1 MDERIYQFFLI
12 SWTLLNPKFR
22 AAITL
27 LSIGTFTSWSSTPSR
42 RLAKI
47 KQRRNGAVLAL
58 TALLSL
64 LITVV
69 TAPNVSAMGHPIQG
83 SVCTKVSV
91 KVVKDSVVHI
101 CTRVNG
107 KLVWVLADN
116 QNHSPVISTKS
127 LHIQTVIIYTIGSHS
142 KYSWNDITIANAVDT
157 VNFATEWWSKVT
169 NDRFKFNVPIV
180 TKPAVVSHPTSCNP
194 TQAVTE
200 AKKALKFKAP
210 SGEYRFIV
218 FAMDAKCGQ
227 GERGIAELPGKNIL
241 LIPFEDMG
249 NFFSDTH
256 EEFNATDLA
265 SVLTHEIGHTFG
277 LNHSTSY
284 NCKLKESTNILTVNT
299 SCDVEP
305 YGDPEDFMGQ
315 AEIYTC
321 LSPDGL
327 LNADNISVA
336 QRAIG
341 LGTVQS
347 IPITELGTFT
357 LQDFGPGVTNT
368 LFTINTD
375 LGVAYLEFRSAFSND
390 CFRALSWSDSPA
402 LPSIEIRMVGN
413 DAAWPLKP
421 GWTNSLGIALL
432 KRTGTKLNSLPND
445 PHFVAGDLVVIP
457 GSRIL
462 LTVETTTASS
472 ATFTLSRS

>member
-1 MDERIYQFFLI
+1 MPQ
-12 SWTLLNPKFR
+12 
-22 AAITL
+22 
-27 LSIGTFTSWSSTPSR
+27 
-42 RLAKI
+42 I
-47 KQRRNGAVLAL
+47 KQRRSGVVLAL

-64 LITVV
+64 LIAVV

-91 KVVKDSVVHI
+91 KVVKDSVVYI

-116 QNHSPVISTKS
+116 QNHSPIISAKS
-127 LHIQTVIIYTIGSHS
+127 LHIQPVILYTIGSRS
-142 KYSWNDITIANAVDT
+142 KYSWNETTTANAVDS
-157 VNFATEWWSKVT
+157 VNLATGWWSKVT
-169 NDRFKFNVPIV
+169 NNRFKFSAPIV
-180 TKPAVVSHPTSCNP
+180 TKPVVVGHPTSCDP

-200 AKKALKFKAP
+200 AKKALKFKNP

-218 FAMDAKCGQ
+218 FSMDSKCGQ

-241 LIPFEDMG
+241 INPFEDMQ
-249 NFFSDTH
+249 NFASDAH
-256 EEFNATDLA
+256 EGFRPYDFA
-265 SVLTHEIGHTFG
+265 SVITHEIGHTFG
-277 LNHSTSY
+277 LLHSISY
-284 NCKLKESTNILTVNT
+284 NCNFNESTLVLTINK

-305 YGDPEDFMGQ
+305 YGDIEDFMGQ
-315 AEIYTC
+315 GERYIC
-321 LSPDGL
+321 QSPDGL
-327 LNADNISVA
+327 LNADNISVT

-341 LGTVQS
+341 LGTVHS
-347 IPITELGTFT
+347 TPINELGTFT

-390 CFRALSWSDSPA
+390 CFRTSFRSDSPA

-432 KRTGTKLNSLPND
+432 KRTRTTLNSLPND
-445 PHFVAGDLVVIP
+445 PHFVAGDSVVIP
-457 GSRIL
+457 NTRIL

-472 ATFTLSRS
+472 ATFTLSLS

>member
-1 MDERIYQFFLI
+1 MLQ
-12 SWTLLNPKFR
+12 
-22 AAITL
+22 
-27 LSIGTFTSWSSTPSR
+27 
-42 RLAKI
+42 I
-47 KQRRNGAVLAL
+47 KPRHSGAVFAL
-58 TALLSL
+58 TAPLSL
-64 LITVV
+64 LIAVV
-69 TAPNVSAMGHPIQG
+69 TASNVSAMGHPIQG
-83 SVCTKVSV
+83 SVCTNVSM
-91 KVVKDSVVHI
+91 KVVKNSVVHI

-107 KLVWVLADN
+107 KLVWGLADD
-116 QNHSPVISTKS
+116 QNHSPVISTKP
-127 LHIQTVIIYTIGSHS
+127 LHIQTVILYTIGSHS
-142 KYSWNDITIANAVDT
+142 KYSWNEITIANAVDT
-157 VNFATEWWSKVT
+157 VNFATNWWSKVT
-169 NDRFKFNVPIV
+169 NNRFKFSIPTV
-180 TKPAVVSHPTSCNP
+180 TKPVVVSHPTSCDP

-200 AKKALKFKAP
+200 AKKALKLKAP

-241 LIPFEDMG
+241 INPFEAMR
-249 NFFSDTH
+249 NFVSDAHAGFSPYD
-256 EEFNATDLA
+256 FA

-277 LNHSTSY
+277 LDHSTSY
-284 NCKLKESTNILTVNT
+284 DCKLKESTDILTVNT

-341 LGTVQS
+341 LGTVHS

-357 LQDFGPGVTNT
+357 LQDFRPGVTNT

-390 CFRALSWSDSPA
+390 CFRTSFRSDSPA

-432 KRTGTKLNSLPND
+432 KRTGTTLNSLPND
-445 PHFVAGDLVVIP
+445 PHFVAGESVVIP
-457 GSRIL
+457 NTRIL

-472 ATFTLSRS
+472 ATFTLSYS